1 MRVEARGLRAVRLI
15 LRVAA
20 GGFAAVF
27 VWLNLTTSLAL
38 HLGGVWLLSDVLIP
52 VLVLTGVELG
62 LEEYFS
68 NRWIEIREDGIL
80 AVYRFHR
87 KLAPWSRLTPDTYV
101 IVDQT
106 GFLFDR
112 GRGRSTSLVLTL
124 DQMRAVLGS
133 PYAPKWSL
141 NAQFARKLGVF

>member
-1 MRVEARGLRAVRLI
+1 MRLF

-20 GGFAAVF
+20 GGIAAVG
-27 VWLNLTTSLAL
+27 VWLNLSLNSAL
-38 HLGGVWLLSDVLIP
+38 HGGNMMFLAGLLSPILAMA
-52 VLVLTGVELG
+52 GVELG

-87 KLAPWSRLTPDTYV
+87 KLAPWSRLTPDKSVV
-101 IVDQT
+101 IDQA

-141 NAQFARKLGVF
+141 DAQLTRKLGLA